1 MLPFLTHP
9 HDTVNSDSKWE
20 IREHSSM
27 ASPLTC
33 LVSVA
38 VPRTFKIYFNK
49 KVVPSFTIY
58 VINTAST
65 SSYPDPLCQFL
76 FYSVY
81 TLLISSLCLFPLV
94 AVVRWS
100 QKCSGV
106 DAHQCAASDR
116 SRQHEKR
123 GCWNK
128 YICNEAKGASKWVA
142 NLCLSNAERGSHWR
156 IDL

>member
-1 MLPFLTHP
+1 MLPFLTQP

-20 IREHSSM
+20 IREHPSIT
-27 ASPLTC
+27 SPLTC
-33 LVSVA
+33 LVSVV

-81 TLLISSLCLFPLV
+81 TLVISLLCLFLWLPSWNEVRNVLV
-94 AVVRWS
+94 WMHTSAQRLTGADSMKREAAEINTYVMR
-100 QKCSGV
+100 QKEHPNGLPIYVCQRLSV
-106 DAHQCAASDR
+106 D
-116 SRQHEKR
+116 
-123 GCWNK
+123 
-128 YICNEAKGASKWVA
+128 
-142 NLCLSNAERGSHWR
+142 R
-156 IDL
+156 IDV